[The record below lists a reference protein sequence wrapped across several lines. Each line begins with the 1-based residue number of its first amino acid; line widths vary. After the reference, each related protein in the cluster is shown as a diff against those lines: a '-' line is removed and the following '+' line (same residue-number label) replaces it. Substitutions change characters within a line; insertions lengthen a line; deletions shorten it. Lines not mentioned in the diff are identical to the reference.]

1 MSFWMWGSLLDHVW
15 GWLRVVG
22 VECVMLVLSR
32 VFRVVVGIDFGVG
45 VYGSGMGE
53 GEVNVG
59 VFIGDFEMGDL

>member
-1 MSFWMWGSLLDHVW
+1 MGLAWG
-15 GWLRVVG
+15 
-22 VECVMLVLSR
+22 CCYMLVLSR

-59 VFIGDFEMGDL
+59 VFIGDFGMGDS